1 MCSETSLNHTFRS
14 VWNAAL
20 GAMVAVPESASGGG
34 GGGSARAKG
43 SVAVRNVPNALALCV
58 ALAWGGLA
66 GNAMANPEGGV
77 VIAGQASMVTNGNQL
92 LVTTQNAVGTNHSAI
107 NWQSFSIPAGSS
119 TYFQQPTVASTVIN
133 QVVTS
138 TPSLI
143 FGTLGSNGNVVLVN
157 QSGITV
163 GAGAVVDTA
172 GFTASALRM
181 SDADARTGLLKF
193 GDGST
198 SGGTV
203 TVDGSVLARNG
214 DVVLIAAHVET
225 GKDALIQAPNGSTLL
240 AAGQKIGITG
250 RGLEGISLEVQAPAD
265 SAVNLGTLRGNAVG
279 IFASTLKHSGAI
291 QANAVSTEG
300 GKVVLQGGST
310 LDVDGAVQA
319 RALGQRGG
327 SILASA
333 QHVVL
338 GGAAV
343 LDASGAMGGGE
354 VLVGGG
360 YQGHDARLANAQTT
374 DVQSGAQL
382 KADALS
388 QGDGGTVVV
397 WSDGATRY
405 AGAISAQGGATGGN
419 GGRAEVSGKDYLDY
433 KGLVDLRAANG
444 RFGSLL
450 LDPADLTIDNTGY
463 GGTISQSTI
472 NSTLASVGSLTLQAT
487 NDITVSE
494 NISYSG
500 NSASLTLDAGHDIVF
515 SASGLSIDSY
525 SNPLNITLKAGNAIA
540 PSSGYGVSINSKG
553 GNISLQAGTGGIG
566 ASTQSQM
573 TLNSGGDGSAGAI
586 NITSGGILKTGSINA
601 NGYGGGY
608 NSSNGFS
615 GGSVNINANGTVT
628 ISGIS
633 ATGGSGDY
641 SGQTNGGSGGSGS
654 ITAGSGST
662 FGTVDVS
669 GGSGYG
675 GGVAGTGGSGSLT
688 VTSGDLMYGSGGT
701 ISGASS
707 VSLKASAGAI
717 TQSSAITANSLSTS
731 SSGDTTLTSPNT
743 VADYTGTVTG
753 SGNLD
758 FTAHNGSPAALN
770 ISGINVASGNV
781 SIDNY
786 GATTTSGKMSAGGT
800 LRLEAHSPL
809 TIGTGGVTAGG
820 GVTLTASTNLTLNG
834 TIQSTGGGI
843 TLAATGGNLVQNSGV
858 IAAGGV
864 TATAGGAMSF
874 GPNGYSSGSPLS
886 YSDASGSVSPPLVPL
901 SALTNTGGTVSD
913 FLDEFLAALD
923 AQNTFS
929 DDPFDPRNR
938 RTAGLVVEGQ
948 ICTP

>member
-1 MCSETSLNHTFRS
+1 
-14 VWNAAL
+14 
-20 GAMVAVPESASGGG
+20 
-34 GGGSARAKG
+34 
-43 SVAVRNVPNALALCV
+43 
-58 ALAWGGLA
+58 
-66 GNAMANPEGGV
+66 
-77 VIAGQASMVTNGNQL
+77 
-92 LVTTQNAVGTNHSAI
+92 
-107 NWQSFSIPAGSS
+107 
-119 TYFQQPTVASTVIN
+119 
-133 QVVTS
+133 VTS

-310 LDVDGAVQA
+310 LDVDGTVQA

-360 YQGHDARLANAQTT
+360 YQGHDARLANAETT
-374 DVQSGAQL
+374 DVKSGAQL
-382 KADALS
+382 KTDALS

-397 WSDGATRY
+397 WADGATRY
-405 AGAISAQGGATGGN
+405 AGAISAQGGAAGGN
-419 GGRAEVSGKDYLDY
+419 GGRAEVSGKQYLDFQ
-433 KGLVDLRAANG
+433 GLVDLRAAKGNK
-444 RFGSLL
+444 GSLL
-450 LDPADLTIDNTGY
+450 LDPLNIIIGTCADIAGVGCGY
-463 GGTISQSTI
+463 GSDIVSGSDLS
-472 NSTLASVGSLTLQAT
+472 NSASYAGVTSYITASAVGSLLSTADVTLAAT
-487 NDITVSE
+487 NDITLQ
-494 NISYSG
+494 NTISTSG
-500 NSASLTLDAGHDIVF
+500 SSSTTTLKLDAGHNIIF
-515 SASGLSIDSY
+515 ASSGLSIDSY
-525 SNPLNITLKAGNAIA
+525 SNPLNISLKAGNAIA
-540 PSSGYGVSINSKG
+540 PSSGYGVSISSKG
-553 GNISLQAGTGGIG
+553 GNISLQAGSGGIG
-566 ASTQSQM
+566 SGAQSSL
-573 TLNSGGDGSAGAI
+573 TLDSGGDGAAGAI
-586 NITSGGILKTGSINA
+586 NLTSGGVITTSSINA

-608 NSSNGFS
+608 NSSNGFN
-615 GGSVNINANGTVT
+615 GGSVTINANGTVT

-675 GGVAGTGGSGSLT
+675 GGVTGSGGSASLT

-701 ISGASS
+701 ISGASAI
-707 VSLKASAGAI
+707 SLKASSGAI
-717 TQSSAITANSLSTS
+717 TQSSAITANTLSTS

-758 FTAHNGSPAALN
+758 FTAHNAGSPAALN

-901 SALTNTGGTVSD
+901 SALVTSGGSVSD